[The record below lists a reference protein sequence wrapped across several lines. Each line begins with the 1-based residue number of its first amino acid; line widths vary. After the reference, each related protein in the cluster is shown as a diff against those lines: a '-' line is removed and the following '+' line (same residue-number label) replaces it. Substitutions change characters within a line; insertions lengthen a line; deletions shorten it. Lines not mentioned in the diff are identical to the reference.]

1 VDGSTDRSSL
11 SLAVQASRLTLED
24 HVSTCEWS
32 VARLIIDYGKSSWD
46 WTKALMWELEIGHG
60 LAEFETDI
68 DRII

>member
-24 HVSTCEWS
+24 HVSACEWS

-46 WTKALMWELEIGHG
+46 RTKSIDVGVGNGHD